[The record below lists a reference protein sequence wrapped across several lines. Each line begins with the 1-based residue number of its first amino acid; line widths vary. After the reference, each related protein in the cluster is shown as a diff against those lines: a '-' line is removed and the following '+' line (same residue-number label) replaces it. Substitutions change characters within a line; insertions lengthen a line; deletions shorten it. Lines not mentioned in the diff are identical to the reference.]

1 MKKIYLN
8 WSEYLCGLRTCVI
21 ISMFERRQWYWCPCA
36 CFNKRTWIH
45 STTAVAQTLCQ
56 RLGIHTFGKILFQT
70 KMGDE
75 NGAEG
80 NPDVL
85 ASLFTVTTKK
95 AAPQY
100 DYSSVPSRC
109 GLPFALIPNY
119 HFGLFHQGFA

>member
-1 MKKIYLN
+1 MSLFQCLN
-8 WSEYLCGLRTCVI
+8 FVLDTGALVHASIKELGTGIHRT
-21 ISMFERRQWYWCPCA
+21 
-36 CFNKRTWIH
+36 RTI
-45 STTAVAQTLCQ
+45 AQ
-56 RLGIHTFGKILFQT
+56 RLGIHTFGIILFQT

-75 NGAEG
+75 NGSEG

-109 GLPFALIPNY
+109 GLSFALIPNY
-119 HFGLFHQGFA
+119 HFGLFRQGFD

>member
-1 MKKIYLN
+1 MSLFQCLN
-8 WSEYLCGLRTCVI
+8 FVPDTSALVHASIKELG
-21 ISMFERRQWYWCPCA
+21 
-36 CFNKRTWIH
+36 TWIH
-45 STTAVAQTLCQ
+45 RTRPLLRDLVF
-56 RLGIHTFGKILFQT
+56 IHTFGIILFQT

-100 DYSSVPSRC
+100 DYSSVPSR
-109 GLPFALIPNY
+109 LRLSFALIPNY